1 MLPVRFTMNNI
12 DKIKNIKDVKKGLHD
27 GIPIALGYISVSF
40 TFGIMGVSSGLSW
53 WQTLL
58 ISMTNLTSA
67 GQFAGLGIMVM
78 AGGLVEMAL
87 TQFVINLRYAL
98 MSISLSQKADASFN
112 LPARLLAGF
121 GITDEIFAV
130 AASKNR
136 TVSKYYM
143 AGLIITPYIGW
154 ASGTAAGALLGEIIP
169 ETLSSALGI
178 AIYGMF
184 MAIII
189 PQARDNHKCLVVI
202 IIAAVLSCCFRY
214 IPLINNISSGFV
226 IIICAILASVAGAL
240 LYPVDDGEEE

>member
-1 MLPVRFTMNNI
+1 MNNVNR
-12 DKIKNIKDVKKGLHD
+12 IKNVKDIKKGFHD

-40 TFGIMGVSSGLSW
+40 TFGIMGVASGLTW

-67 GQFAGLGIMVM
+67 GQFAGLGIMVT
-78 AGGLVEMAL
+78 AGGLVEMAM
-87 TQFVINLRYAL
+87 TQFVINLRYSL
-98 MSISLSQKADASFN
+98 MSISLSQKADKSFN
-112 LPARLLAGF
+112 IISRLLAGF

-136 TVSKYYM
+136 TISRYYM
-143 AGLIITPYIGW
+143 AGLILMPYIGW
-154 ASGTAAGALLGEIIP
+154 ASGTAAGALLGEVIP
-169 ETLSSALGI
+169 AALSSALGI

-202 IIAAVLSCCFRY
+202 IIAAVSSCCFKY
-214 IPLINNISSGFV
+214 IPLLDNVSSGFV
-226 IIICAILASVAGAL
+226 IIICAVLASVAGAV
-240 LYPVDDGEEE
+240 LYPVEETEEE